1 MLFNLIYTLALT
13 FCAPLFFF
21 YWLVQSIK
29 HQTPLKR
36 ILERFGYIPNLPKQ
50 ALWIHAASIG
60 ELKVANMIKP
70 YIEHLGPIII
80 SSSTCRGATTS
91 QTNFFLPYDHPI
103 CVKKVL
109 KQLKPKALILIETE
123 VWPNLIKHAQCPVL
137 LLNARLSE
145 KSHKKY
151 LRIKPLIQDAFKKIN
166 GVWCASE
173 LDAKRLESLG
183 AKITSIHPNIKYLHA
198 EKPNNLNKNRDT
210 IVFSCTHPGEES
222 ILIPVFK
229 SIISSCKDQK
239 LVLIP
244 RHGHRKQA
252 LERLLDQFKNNLHI
266 EDRFGYTHYWY
277 ERAKTVFIGGSFVN
291 HGGQN
296 PIEPLTHGCTTII
309 GPHYH
314 NFKLVTENLL
324 TQNLILLAQ
333 GPDEL
338 SNMCLATHPQPSPW
352 AFFDSQKSIIQES
365 LKQLI
370 DRLSQL

>member
-1 MLFNLIYTLALT
+1 MLFNLLYAFILTLCT
-13 FCAPLFFF
+13 PLFFL
-21 YWLVQSIK
+21 YWFAQSIK
-29 HQTPLKR
+29 HHVPLKR
-36 ILERFGYIPNLPKQ
+36 IFERFGYIPKLPKQ

-70 YIEHLGPIII
+70 YIKHLGPIII

-91 QTNFFLPYDHPI
+91 QTDFFLPYDHPI
-103 CVKKVL
+103 FVKKVL
-109 KQLKPKALILIETE
+109 KQLNPRALILIETE
-123 VWPNLIKHAQCPVL
+123 IWPNLIRHADCPVF

-151 LRIKPLIQDAFKKIN
+151 SRIKPLVQHAFKKLN
-166 GVWCASE
+166 GIWCSSE
-173 LDAKRLESLG
+173 FDAKRLEDLG
-183 AKITSIHPNIKYLHA
+183 ANITSIHPNIKYLSA
-198 EKPNNLNKNRDT
+198 EKPKKPNKNRDA

-222 ILIPVFK
+222 MLIPVFET
-229 SIISSCKDQK
+229 IISNRHNQK

-244 RHGHRKQA
+244 RHGHRKQS
-252 LERLLDQFKNNLHI
+252 LEKLLSKFKNNLHI

-277 ERAKTVFIGGSFVN
+277 ERAKTVFIGGSFIC

-324 TQNLILLAQ
+324 AQKLIHLAQ
-333 GPDEL
+333 EPGEL
-338 SNMCLATHPQPSPW
+338 SDMCLNSYPQPSPW
-352 AFFDSQKSIIQES
+352 VFFDAQKLIIQES
-365 LKQLI
+365 LKQLV
-370 DRLSQL
+370 DRLGRL